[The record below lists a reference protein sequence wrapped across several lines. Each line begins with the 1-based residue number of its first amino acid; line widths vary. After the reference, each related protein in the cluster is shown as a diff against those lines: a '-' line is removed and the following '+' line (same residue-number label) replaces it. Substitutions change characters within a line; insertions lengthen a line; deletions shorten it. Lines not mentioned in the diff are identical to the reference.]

1 METQMLKR
9 IGPGAELRRLNE
21 ERDHVTLQI
30 SLAWDKVSPDM
41 GALEALHYK
50 LKNLEY
56 RIATHPPGEEA

>member
-1 METQMLKR
+1 MDTQMPKR
-9 IGPGAELRRLNE
+9 TGRDAELRRLNE
-21 ERDHVTLQI
+21 ERDHVTVQI

-41 GALEALHYK
+41 GALETLHYK